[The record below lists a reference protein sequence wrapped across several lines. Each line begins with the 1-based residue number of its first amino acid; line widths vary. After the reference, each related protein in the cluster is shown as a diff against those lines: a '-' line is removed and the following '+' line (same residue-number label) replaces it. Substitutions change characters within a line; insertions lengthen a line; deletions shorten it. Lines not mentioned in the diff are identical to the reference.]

1 MANSKHK
8 LMIAYLEISDWLKN
22 FKDFSKLSLNDIK
35 DNLSKEF
42 TYSHIPEEDQEAMIE
57 VIVDLFKIIKR

>member
-22 FKDFSKLSLNDIK
+22 FKDFDKLSPNDIR

-42 TYSHIPEEDQEAMIE
+42 TYSHISDEDQEFMISI
-57 VIVDLFKIIKR
+57 IVDLFNVIKR

>member
-22 FKDFSKLSLNDIK
+22 FKDFDKLSPNDIR
-35 DNLSKEF
+35 DDLSKEF
-42 TYSHIPEEDQEAMIE
+42 TYSHISDEDQEFMIS
-57 VIVDLFKIIKR
+57 VIVDLFNVIKR

>member
-22 FKDFSKLSLNDIK
+22 FKDFSKLSPNDIK

>member
-22 FKDFSKLSLNDIK
+22 FKDFSKLSPNDIK

-42 TYSHIPEEDQEAMIE
+42 TYSHIPEEDQETMIE

>member
-22 FKDFSKLSLNDIK
+22 FKDFSKVSPNNVK

-42 TYSHIPEEDQEAMIE
+42 TYSHISDKDQEDLIE
-57 VIVDLFKIIKR
+57 VIVNLFKIIKR